1 MTRLLIKVLPIG
13 IALGINSIFKL
24 RGFDAIAVWVAVL
37 VFMVWPMTA
46 ATRGRRL

>member
-1 MTRLLIKVLPIG
+1 MTRFLLKVIPIV
-13 IALGINSIFKL
+13 IALGLISTFKL
-24 RGFDAIAVWVAVL
+24 RGLDAWAVWVAVL

>member
-1 MTRLLIKVLPIG
+1 MPRFLMKVIPIG
-13 IALGINSIFKL
+13 LGLGLISIFKL
-24 RGFDAIAVWVAVL
+24 RGLDALAVWVAIL